1 MRYGLFILIFAVL
14 GIGEYAFVEYYP
26 LTPQGR
32 VNKLVQLPIVKQIML
47 QREYKVVKQAFS
59 ADEDGVLSYKTGKT
73 TYTWT

>member
-1 MRYGLFILIFAVL
+1 MRYGLFIIIFAVL

-59 ADEDGVLSYKTGKT
+59 ADEDGVL
-73 TYTWT
+73 